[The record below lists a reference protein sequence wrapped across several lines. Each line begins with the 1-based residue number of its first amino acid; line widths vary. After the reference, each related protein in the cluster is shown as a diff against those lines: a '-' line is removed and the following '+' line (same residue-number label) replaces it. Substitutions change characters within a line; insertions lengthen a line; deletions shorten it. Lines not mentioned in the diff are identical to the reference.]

1 MPLSILNTVNTP
13 DRLSLDAYADTE
25 RNSNAVYSS
34 FNNTLGVAILNAK
47 QLHLLRAT
55 IPNVKLQIPDYQL
68 VLFYYNL
75 PDATTVP
82 NSTHLKAVRLYPSDY
97 VPPSGFTTYTKNTYF
112 TDPSTLATQLTTAG
126 AASGDSATYNKLW
139 SSGDVAFT
147 YSTTTKQLTFT
158 GAGSGR
164 YYANAGFA
172 DPNVLAVINN
182 TATTTVTSATGDGTT
197 GTYLVPSTTG
207 IYVGSTVVI
216 TGAVTGGY
224 NGTFTV
230 TAVTGNTSF
239 AVANTTPTGSAF
251 VNGSVTVTPNVMLTY
266 NFDATTSLQ
275 PMLAG
280 RTMNQRVGYA
290 LSGVSIPPY
299 SFGAQVSNT
308 IANLTG
314 KAKLAAAVVPV
325 DSYPCLVYTQN
336 IYLYSNVIGNQGLAN
351 YGRKNLV
358 AVIMVDVPQ
367 FGVIQ
372 FIASYDGGESHPIPD
387 EIYAMG
393 IEMRDDNNQP
403 YTLPLSA
410 NVNVEFAVDYGLPP
424 YL

>member
-1 MPLSILNTVNTP
+1 MPLSIMNTVNTP
-13 DRLSLDAYADTE
+13 DRLSLDAYADPD
-25 RNSNAVYSS
+25 RNSRAVYSS
-34 FNNTLGVAILNAK
+34 FNNNLGVAILNAK

-55 IPNVKLQIPDYQL
+55 IPNVHLQIVDYQL
-68 VLFYYNL
+68 VFFYYNL

-97 VPPSGFTTYTKNTYF
+97 VPPSGFTAYTKNIYF
-112 TDPSTLATQLTTAG
+112 TDPSTFATQLTTAG
-126 AASGDSATYNKLW
+126 AAGGDSVTYNKLW
-139 SSGDVAFT
+139 SSADVAFT
-147 YSTTTKQLTFT
+147 YSTTTKQITFT

-182 TATTTVTSATGDGTT
+182 TATTIVTSATGDGTN

-239 AVANTTPTGSAF
+239 VVANTTPTGSAF

-280 RTMNQRVGYA
+280 VTLNERVGYA
-290 LSGVSIPPY
+290 LSGVSVPPQSY
-299 SFGAQVSNT
+299 GVQIAGV
-308 IANLTG
+308 ANLTG

-336 IYLYSNVIGNQGLAN
+336 IYLYSNVVGNQGLAN
-351 YGRKNLV
+351 YGRKNLI
-358 AVIMVDVPQ
+358 AVINVDMPP

-372 FIASYDGGESHPIPD
+372 FIGSYNGGEAHPIPD
-387 EIYAMG
+387 EIYAVG

-410 NVNVEFAVDYGLPP
+410 NVNIEFAVDYGLPP